1 MTPLVW
7 VRGSAPP
14 SLSSTQAC
22 GQSWAAPQ
30 WEFLQGDPR
39 KRREHLFPCSKRPS
53 EYQMQKHVPLL
64 NLKGIWLFVRQAS
77 AAGEARAEMSPSQDS
92 ITMLGARLLNTSGK
106 KTNLTQPKTKVFKAL
121 GISLPWHYEWT
132 RRRKILPRDKA
143 TIKELQ
149 RRLRQIGNDKSAT
162 CTPGCQA
169 LWLSLLIPKQNILL
183 VTCFT

>member
-1 MTPLVW
+1 
-7 VRGSAPP
+7 
-14 SLSSTQAC
+14 
-22 GQSWAAPQ
+22 
-30 WEFLQGDPR
+30 
-39 KRREHLFPCSKRPS
+39 
-53 EYQMQKHVPLL
+53 MQKHVPLL

-169 LWLSLLIPKQNILL
+169 L
-183 VTCFT
+183 